1 MVEDA
6 VLNLKR
12 VSLLPPVHHLPARS
26 TLKTRQISTPSPPP
40 VALSPCLPR
49 QVWRRDVRQ
58 HPSFTRAVFLDDL
71 VMEVDLVSQY
81 AAASGASPR
90 NKQRSVFEINLVGE
104 GVRAISVLPNED
116 VATIVGRDE
125 PAPDKKRNRQRLS
138 NYTKVVAAYVV
149 LEDLRVLKRLIQVP
163 LLGP

>member
-1 MVEDA
+1 
-6 VLNLKR
+6 
-12 VSLLPPVHHLPARS
+12 
-26 TLKTRQISTPSPPP
+26 
-40 VALSPCLPR
+40 
-49 QVWRRDVRQ
+49 
-58 HPSFTRAVFLDDL
+58 
-71 VMEVDLVSQY
+71 MEVDLVSQY